1 MGLYGRRYGHF
12 SRASTSRARVER
24 AAVLRCFSSSYKY
37 QNLSHSFLLSV
48 TLLSL
53 SLVRFYKRSIRVSD
67 RRRRCL
73 IAAVEVVAEEA
84 AAVVVGD
91 GAEAA
96 AEARWRL
103 DRRRRRR
110 RSGGVECGG
119 GAESGG
125 GGEGAASVDEG
136 AASVDEGVGVSGEA
150 WAGDSG
156 DAVPCE
162 GESLPCQCARQG
174 SPPLRCFIY
183 RLRLSLKVSL
193 VSFLSLRS
201 ASVVFP
207 LWVLELLL
215 SLMMMIRAQGFPSFD
230 CRVHFDMGFSQRSFR
245 FHFCFGL
252 KKRSQ
257 ESVAI
262 TPEVIS
268 RGVNRTILNQ
278 LIKDYGQKHLGNLLP
293 AYDGRKSL
301 YTAGPLPFTSKEF
314 TVKLVNEDGQST
326 RRERTFKVA
335 IKFAARADLHHLR
348 QFLSGRQMDSAHDT
362 IQVLDVV
369 LRESPSKS
377 CVVVGR
383 SFFSEIYGP
392 RNAVGEG
399 LECWRGYYQSLRP
412 TQMGL
417 SLNIGRDPVNELS
430 AK

>member
-1 MGLYGRRYGHF
+1 MSHRGGRGGGGGGRGG
-12 SRASTSRARVER
+12 RGRGRGGGRGGGAMEAG
-24 AAVLRCFSSSYKY
+24 SSS
-37 QNLSHSFLLSV
+37 S
-48 TLLSL
+48 
-53 SLVRFYKRSIRVSD
+53 
-67 RRRRCL
+67 
-73 IAAVEVVAEEA
+73 
-84 AAVVVGD
+84 
-91 GAEAA
+91 AA
-96 AEARWRL
+96 AEVEALSAEVERSLVVEEKAPPVSTKAPPVSTKGLGFPARP
-103 DRRRRRR
+103 
-110 RSGGVECGG
+110 GPGT
-119 GAESGG
+119 
-125 GGEGAASVDEG
+125 
-136 AASVDEGVGVSGEA
+136 VGTRCLVKANHFLVNVRDKDLHHYDVS
-150 WAGDSG
+150 
-156 DAVPCE
+156 
-162 GESLPCQCARQG
+162 
-174 SPPLRCFIY
+174 FM
-183 RLRLSLKVSL
+183 LSLKVSL

-215 SLMMMIRAQGFPSFD
+215 SLLMMIRAQGFPSFD